1 MKIYTVVNE
10 EQGYNEDFTT
20 LTNVLIKCHLPD
32 INYPEDDGES
42 DFGITLES
50 ALKRYGVAVEVPMA

>member
-20 LTNVLIKCHLPD
+20 LTNAKKAMKEH
-32 INYPEDDGES
+32 NARGY
-42 DFGITLES
+42 IT
-50 ALKRYGVAVEVPMA
+50 